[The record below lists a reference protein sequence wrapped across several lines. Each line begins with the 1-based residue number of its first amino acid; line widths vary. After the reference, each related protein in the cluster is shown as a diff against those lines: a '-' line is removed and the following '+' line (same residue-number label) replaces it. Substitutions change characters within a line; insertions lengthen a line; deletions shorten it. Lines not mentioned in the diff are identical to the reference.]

1 MTMAVTKV
9 KCTCIAM
16 VFALKYIKITISVLL
31 CYIIILLSST
41 LIIHWTPLIWGMM
54 WLPIEV
60 MSPNKYEDKEV
71 ASVDDF
77 LIAELDDK
85 IPFESTYKISYTEAN
100 CEVSNRAA

>member
-1 MTMAVTKV
+1 
-9 KCTCIAM
+9 
-16 VFALKYIKITISVLL
+16 
-31 CYIIILLSST
+31 
-41 LIIHWTPLIWGMM
+41 M

-77 LIAELDDK
+77 LIAELDNK
-85 IPFESTYKISYTEAN
+85 IPFESTYKINYTKAN